1 MKIELGHL
9 PDPDLNPN
17 RTMHHIKK
25 WKAKSIAKQEAYML
39 CLASG
44 QIPPEPYSRVLLK
57 VMFIAEDKR
66 QRDLD
71 NLFASMKSYI
81 DGIVQAKVIPDDNTT
96 YIADTIIRY
105 RSGKKANTIIE
116 IGGYDG

>member
-1 MKIELGHL
+1 
-9 PDPDLNPN
+9 
-17 RTMHHIKK
+17 
-25 WKAKSIAKQEAYML
+25 ML

-44 QIPPEPYSRVLLK
+44 QIPPEPYSGVLLK

-81 DGIVQAKVIPDDNTT
+81 DGIVQAKVIRDDNTK
-96 YIADTIIRY
+96 YIADYIIRY

-116 IGGYDG
+116 IGGYDD

>member
-39 CLASG
+39 CLVSG
-44 QIPPEPYSRVLLK
+44 QVPATPHERVLISIT
-57 VMFIAEDKR
+57 FISSDKKR
-66 QRDLD
+66 RDLD
-71 NLFASMKSYI
+71 NLFASMKAYI
-81 DGIVQAKVIPDDNTT
+81 DGIVDAKVMKDDNIQHVSD
-96 YIADTIIRY
+96 YILRY
-105 RSGKKANTIIE
+105 RAGKKANTIIE

>member
-1 MKIELGHL
+1 
-9 PDPDLNPN
+9 
-17 RTMHHIKK
+17 
-25 WKAKSIAKQEAYML
+25 ML

-71 NLFASMKSYI
+71 NLFASMKPYI

-96 YIADTIIRY
+96 YIADYIIRY

-116 IGGYDG
+116 IGGYNE

>member
-25 WKAKSIAKQEAYML
+25 WKAKSVAKQEAYML

-44 QIPPEPYSRVLLK
+44 QIPRVPYSRVLLT
-57 VMFIAEDKR
+57 VMFISDDKR

-71 NLFASMKSYI
+71 NLFASMKPYI
-81 DGIVQAKVIPDDNTT
+81 DGIVQAKVIPDDNTKH
-96 YIADTIIRY
+96 IADTTIRY
-105 RSGKKANTIIE
+105 RAGKKANTIIE
-116 IGGYDG
+116 IGGY